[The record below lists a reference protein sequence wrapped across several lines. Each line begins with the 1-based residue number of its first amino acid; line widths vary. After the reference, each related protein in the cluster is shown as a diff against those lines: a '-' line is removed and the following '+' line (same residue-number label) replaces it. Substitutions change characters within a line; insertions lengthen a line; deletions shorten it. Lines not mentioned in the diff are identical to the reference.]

1 MSQHEDFED
10 DDFQCC
16 SDCDLPDSCS
26 DFGCAKK
33 QGFKREDD
41 GMQVGWDNEW
51 F

>member
-16 SDCDLPDSCS
+16 SDCDLPDACS